1 MSGGPYGPGVNPG
14 RGGGSPK
21 SFLGKTP
28 RSSVGSKIP
37 QNKSDLHI
45 WMSLLGSA
53 MHNALFVQLDPPV
66 SKMALYTLQ
75 GDKLSPCINR
85 V

>member
-1 MSGGPYGPGVNPG
+1 MAAD
-14 RGGGSPK
+14 PK
-21 SFLGKTP
+21 ALFVLVGILVPPFISVLSVYP
-28 RSSVGSKIP
+28 HQMHSARCSSLAVTTV
-37 QNKSDLHI
+37 
-45 WMSLLGSA
+45 
-53 MHNALFVQLDPPV
+53 HNALFVQLDPPV